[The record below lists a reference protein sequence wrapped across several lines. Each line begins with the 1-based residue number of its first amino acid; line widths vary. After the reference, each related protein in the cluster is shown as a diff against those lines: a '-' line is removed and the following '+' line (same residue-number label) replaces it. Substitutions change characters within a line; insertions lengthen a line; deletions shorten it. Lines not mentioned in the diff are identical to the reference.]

1 MDLKEIQKLPKV
13 ELHLH
18 LDGSLSLDLAKKLTN
33 KSLNELKE
41 EMIAKDKCESLTEYL
56 TKFDTPISLMQTK
69 ENLTLSAQTLVNDL
83 ALQNVVYAE
92 VRFAPMFH
100 TQNGLTYEEIVE
112 AVLNG
117 LNKNS
122 NIKTNLILCLMRGF
136 PEENN
141 LKTIEVAKK
150 YLNKGVCAID
160 LAGDEIKYPTSNYL
174 KYFEIAKKENIPF
187 TIHAGESRGADEVEV
202 AISTGTKRIGHGIH
216 SIEDISVINK
226 LKYNNVLLEVCPTSN
241 IQTNSIDTYKK
252 HPINDLYHMGVQISI
267 NTDNS
272 TVSNVSL
279 SEEYLK
285 LHTTF
290 NFTKDDFNKIN
301 AMALN
306 HAFITEKEKEILLK
320 KFS

>member
-69 ENLTLSAQTLVNDL
+69 ENLTLAAQTLVNDL

-100 TQNGLTYEEIVE
+100 TQQGLTYEEIVE

-122 NIKTNLILCLMRGF
+122 NIKVNLILCLMRGF

-187 TIHAGESRGADEVEV
+187 TIHAGESRGADEVDV

-216 SIEDISVINK
+216 SIEDINVINK
-226 LKYNNVLLEVCPTSN
+226 VKDNNVLLEVCPTSN

-272 TVSNVSL
+272 TVSNITL

-290 NFTKDDFNKIN
+290 NLTKDDFNKIN
-301 AMALN
+301 VMALN

>member
-1 MDLKEIQKLPKV
+1 MDIKEIQRLPKV

-18 LDGSLSLDLAKKLTN
+18 LDGAFSLDLAKKLTN
-33 KSLNELKE
+33 KSFEELKK
-41 EMIAKDKCESLTEYL
+41 EMIAKDKCENLTEYL

-69 ENLTLSAQTLVNDL
+69 ENLTLVSETLVNDL
-83 ALQNVVYAE
+83 EKQNVVYAE
-92 VRFAPMFH
+92 IRFAPMFH
-100 TQNGLTYEEIVE
+100 TQEALTYEEVVE
-112 AVLNG
+112 AVLLG
-117 LNKNS
+117 LKKNS
-122 NIKTNLILCLMRGF
+122 NIKVNLILCLMRGF

-160 LAGDEIKYPTSNYL
+160 LAGDEIKYPTSSYL

-187 TIHAGESRGADEVEV
+187 TIHAGESRGADEVDV
-202 AISTGTKRIGHGIH
+202 ALSTGTKRIGHGIH
-216 SIEDISVINK
+216 SIEDPKILRK
-226 LKYNNVLLEVCPTSN
+226 LKDNNVLLEVCPTSN
-241 IQTNSIDTYKK
+241 IQTNSIETYKK
-252 HPINDLYHMGVQISI
+252 HPINDLYYFGIQISI

-272 TVSNVSL
+272 TVSNISL

-290 NFTKDDFNKIN
+290 NFTKNDFNKIN
-301 AMALN
+301 VMALN
-306 HAFITEKEKEILLK
+306 HAFISEQEKEILLK